1 MYTLTRQDAAEILG
15 ISTRSVDR
23 YIKWWKIRAKKEWK
37 LVLLNKEDI
46 DILAGNVVSNKKLI
60 IKEKSLWEWIDMI
73 KVEWNHDIVRK
84 SDYEKIIS
92 TFEKMYAGF
101 REEVRQKDEKI
112 QELSLE
118 LWKVREQK
126 NNSIDIL
133 EYKKMKFINE
143 ENNKKIKEKLDLERK
158 KLEEIW
164 KNLKYEKTTNKLLI
178 LFLIVLFIVSWMIF
192 FNQL

>member
-1 MYTLTRQDAAEILG
+1 MYTLTRQEAAEILG

-46 DILAGNVVSNKKLI
+46 DILAGNVVSNKKVI
-60 IKEKSLWEWIDMI
+60 IKEENLWEWIDMI
-73 KVEWNHDIVRK
+73 KVGWNQGIVKK
-84 SDYEKIIS
+84 SDYEQIIS
-92 TFEKMYAGF
+92 TFEKMYTGF

-118 LWKVREQK
+118 LWKIREQK

-133 EYKKMKFINE
+133 EYKKMKFVNE

-178 LFLIVLFIVSWMIF
+178 LFLIVLFIVSWIIF